1 MISQEQVRH
10 VANLARLGLT
20 DDELEKMG
28 GQLDAILDSI
38 EKIQELDL
46 ADVPPTSSPS
56 PGSTEMPDSLLD
68 LTAYGLAREIEAGEV
83 SASEAAEVAN
93 ARVDEVEDEI
103 NALVTITPGLALE
116 RAEAVD
122 ARNGERAL
130 WEGVPLVVKD
140 VLSTRGVRTTCGS
153 RILENFEPLYDA
165 SALLNFGDDLIM
177 VGKANCDEFAMGS
190 SGGSAAAV
198 AAGEGWW
205 ALGTDTGGSVRQP
218 AALCGIVGLKP
229 TYGRVSRHG
238 LIAFGSSLDQIGP
251 MTRDVRDAAL
261 LLQAVAGHDPHDST
275 SANVEVPDYLAR
287 LEEGVSGLRVGVVT
301 ELVDERIDAGVREVT
316 SRAAEKLQDAGAEVG
331 EVSLP
336 HAYYALEAYY
346 IIAPAEVSSN
356 LARFDGVRYGLR
368 VPADGVHEMY
378 RRTRE
383 AGFGAEAKRRI
394 MLGTYALSSGYYE
407 AYYAQAQKV
416 RTRIIEDFRAAFS
429 RYDVLL
435 SPTSPSVAFELGA
448 KTGDPLAMYL
458 QDICAVPASLAGI
471 PAISVPGGLSEGLP
485 VGIQLMGDVFTE
497 SMLLRAARAVEKV
510 ADFRFELKPTV

>member
-1 MISQEQVRH
+1 MS
-10 VANLARLGLT
+10 GLH
-20 DDELEKMG
+20 
-28 GQLDAILDSI
+28 
-38 EKIQELDL
+38 
-46 ADVPPTSSPS
+46 
-56 PGSTEMPDSLLD
+56 D
-68 LTAYGLAREIEAGEV
+68 LTAYGLAEKIERREV
-83 SASEAAEVAN
+83 SAREAAEAAN
-93 ARVDEVEDEI
+93 RRVEEVEEEINAFVTTTPELAIKRAERVDERLRGGGI
-103 NALVTITPGLALE
+103 KP
-116 RAEAVD
+116 
-122 ARNGERAL
+122 
-130 WEGVPLVVKD
+130 WEGVPLAVKD

-153 RILENFEPLYDA
+153 KILENFEPLYDA
-165 SALLNFGDDLIM
+165 SALVNLGEDIVI
-177 VGKANCDEFAMGS
+177 VGKANMDEFAMGSSTENSAYGPTRNPWDLGRVPGGS

-261 LLQAVAGHDPHDST
+261 LLQAIAGHDPQDST
-275 SANVEVPDYLAR
+275 SANVEVPDYLAA
-287 LEEGVSGLRVGVVT
+287 LDEGVSGLRIGVVT
-301 ELVDERIDAGVREVT
+301 ELTDERIDAGVREVT
-316 SRAAEKLQDAGAEVG
+316 GRVARELEDAGAEVG
-331 EVSLP
+331 EVNLP

-383 AGFGAEAKRRI
+383 RGFGAEVKRRI
-394 MLGTYALSSGYYE
+394 MLGTYALSSGYYD

-416 RTRIIEDFRAAFS
+416 RTKLIEDFQNAFS

-435 SPTSPSVAFELGA
+435 SPTSPSVAFDLGA

-485 VGIQLMGDVFTE
+485 VGVQLMGEHFTE
-497 SMLLRAARAVEKV
+497 ATLLRAARVVEEV
-510 ADFRFELKPTV
+510 AEFRFEPKP

>member
-1 MISQEQVRH
+1 
-10 VANLARLGLT
+10 
-20 DDELEKMG
+20 
-28 GQLDAILDSI
+28 
-38 EKIQELDL
+38 
-46 ADVPPTSSPS
+46 
-56 PGSTEMPDSLLD
+56 
-68 LTAYGLAREIEAGEV
+68 
-83 SASEAAEVAN
+83 
-93 ARVDEVEDEI
+93 
-103 NALVTITPGLALE
+103 
-116 RAEAVD
+116 
-122 ARNGERAL
+122 
-130 WEGVPLVVKD
+130 
-140 VLSTRGVRTTCGS
+140 
-153 RILENFEPLYDA
+153 
-165 SALLNFGDDLIM
+165 
-177 VGKANCDEFAMGS
+177 
-190 SGGSAAAV
+190 V

-261 LLQAVAGHDPHDST
+261 LLQAIAGHDPQDST
-275 SANVEVPDYLAR
+275 SANVEVPDYLSV
-287 LEEGVSGLRVGVVT
+287 LEEGISGLRIGVVT
-301 ELVDERIDAGVREVT
+301 ELTDERIDAGVREVT
-316 SRAAEKLQDAGAEVG
+316 GRIARELEGAGAEVG
-331 EVSLP
+331 EVNLP

-383 AGFGAEAKRRI
+383 RGFGAEAKRRI
-394 MLGTYALSSGYYE
+394 MLGTYALSSGYYD

-416 RTRIIEDFRAAFS
+416 RTKLVEDFRAAFS

-448 KTGDPLAMYL
+448 KTEDPLAMYL

-485 VGIQLMGDVFTE
+485 VGIQLMGDHFTE
-497 SMLLRAARAVEKV
+497 GLLLKAARVVEEV
-510 ADFRFELKPTV
+510 ADFRFELKP

>member
-1 MISQEQVRH
+1 M
-10 VANLARLGLT
+10 NG
-20 DDELEKMG
+20 
-28 GQLDAILDSI
+28 
-38 EKIQELDL
+38 
-46 ADVPPTSSPS
+46 
-56 PGSTEMPDSLLD
+56 LLD
-68 LTAYGLAREIEAGEV
+68 LTAHELAEKIAAREV
-83 SASEAAEVAN
+83 SAREAAEA
-93 ARVDEVEDEI
+93 ASRRVEEVEKEL
-103 NALVTITPGLALE
+103 NAFVTATPELAIR
-116 RAEAVD
+116 RAESVD
-122 ARNGERAL
+122 ARLRNGGVKP
-130 WEGVPLVVKD
+130 WEGVPLAVKD

-153 RILENFEPLYDA
+153 KILEDFEPLYDA
-165 SALLNFGDDLIM
+165 SALLNFGEDVIV
-177 VGKANCDEFAMGS
+177 VGKTNMDEFAMGSSTENSAYEPTRNPWDLNRVPGGS

-261 LLQAVAGHDPHDST
+261 LLQAIAGHDPQDST
-275 SANVEVPDYLAR
+275 SANVGVPDYLSA
-287 LEEGVSGLRVGVVT
+287 LEEGIAGLRIGVVA
-301 ELVDERIDAGVREVT
+301 ELVDERIDAGVRDVT
-316 SRAAEKLQDAGAEVG
+316 GRIAGELEAAGAEVG
-331 EVSLP
+331 EVNLP

-368 VPADGVHEMY
+368 VPAEGVHEMY
-378 RRTRE
+378 RKTRKE
-383 AGFGAEAKRRI
+383 GFGAEAKRRI
-394 MLGTYALSSGYYE
+394 MLGTYALSSGYYD

-416 RTRIIEDFRAAFS
+416 RTKLIEDFQSAFS

-485 VGIQLMGDVFTE
+485 VGIQLMGDHFTE
-497 SMLLRAARAVEKV
+497 GSLLRAARAVEEV
-510 ADFRFELKPTV
+510 AGFDFELKP

>member
-1 MISQEQVRH
+1 MRE
-10 VANLARLGLT
+10 
-20 DDELEKMG
+20 
-28 GQLDAILDSI
+28 
-38 EKIQELDL
+38 
-46 ADVPPTSSPS
+46 
-56 PGSTEMPDSLLD
+56 LLD
-68 LTAYGLAREIEAGEV
+68 LTAHELAEKMEAREV
-83 SASEAAEVAN
+83 SAREAAEAAN
-93 ARVDEVEDEI
+93 ARVEEVEEEI
-103 NALVTITPGLALE
+103 NAFVTPTPELAIR
-116 RAEAVD
+116 RAEVID
-122 ARNGERAL
+122 ERLGNGGIKS

-140 VLSTRGVRTTCGS
+140 VLSTREVRTTCGS
-153 RILENFEPLYDA
+153 KILENFEPLYDA
-165 SALLNFGDDLIM
+165 SALMNFGEDLIM
-177 VGKANCDEFAMGS
+177 VGKSNMDEFAMGSSTENSSYGPTRNPWDLTRVPGGS

-261 LLQAVAGHDPHDST
+261 LLQAIAGHDPHDST
-275 SANVEVPDYLAR
+275 SANVEVPDYLAN
-287 LEEGVSGLRVGVVT
+287 LEEGISGLRVGVVT
-301 ELVDERIDAGVREVT
+301 ELMDERIDAGVREVT
-316 SRAAEKLQDAGAEVG
+316 ARAAQGLEDAGAEVG
-331 EVSLP
+331 EVNLP

-394 MLGTYALSSGYYE
+394 MLGTYALSSGYYD

-416 RTRIIEDFRAAFS
+416 RTKLIEDFKAAFS

-435 SPTSPSVAFELGA
+435 SPTSPSVAFELGT

-497 SMLLRAARAVEKV
+497 SMLLRAARAVEEV

>member
-1 MISQEQVRH
+1 MF
-10 VANLARLGLT
+10 
-20 DDELEKMG
+20 
-28 GQLDAILDSI
+28 
-38 EKIQELDL
+38 
-46 ADVPPTSSPS
+46 
-56 PGSTEMPDSLLD
+56 D
-68 LTAYGLAREIEAGEV
+68 LTAYELAQKIETGEISAREAAD
-83 SASEAAEVAN
+83 SAN
-93 ARVDEVEDEI
+93 NRVGEVEDDV
-103 NALVTITPGLALE
+103 NAFVTTTPELALDRADRIDE
-116 RAEAVD
+116 RLK
-122 ARNGERAL
+122 NGGTKL
-130 WEGVPLVVKD
+130 WEGVPLAVKD

-165 SALLNFGDDLIM
+165 SALQNFGEDM
-177 VGKANCDEFAMGS
+177 VVVGKANCDEFAMGSSTENSAYGPTKNPWNLDRVPGGS

-229 TYGRVSRHG
+229 TYGRVSRSG

-251 MTRDVRDAAL
+251 LTRDVRDSAL
-261 LLQAVAGHDPHDST
+261 LLQAIAGHDPQDST
-275 SANVEVPDYLAR
+275 SANVEVPDYLTS
-287 LEEGVSGLRVGVVT
+287 LEDGVSGLRIGVVT
-301 ELVDERIDAGVREVT
+301 ELVDERIDSGVREVT
-316 SRAAEKLQDAGAEVG
+316 EKAAQELEEAGAEVG
-331 EVSLP
+331 EVELP

-378 RRTRE
+378 RKTRE
-383 AGFGAEAKRRI
+383 EGFGDEVKRRI
-394 MLGTYALSSGYYE
+394 MLGTYALSSGYYD

-429 RYDVLL
+429 RYDVLI

-448 KTGDPLAMYL
+448 KTDDPLSMYL

-471 PAISVPGGLSEGLP
+471 PAISVPGGLSENLP
-485 VGIQLMGDVFTE
+485 VGVQLMGDYFSE
-497 SMLLRAARAVEKV
+497 PLLLRAARAVEQA
-510 ADFRFELKPTV
+510 ADFEFSLKP